1 MKKVGIFVNLRK
13 LSVRQLLIRF
23 TEQVKQSKHQYL
35 ITDSVKSI
43 FKKVPGHIKLCSNE
57 EILDQADLVVAFG
70 GDGTILW
77 AVQNIAR
84 REIPI
89 LGVNIGGLGFLTATS
104 IANVKSNIEDFLH
117 GKLKIERRSLLKL
130 KVDGVK
136 ENKYALNDFV
146 IDKGSFA
153 RVIKISTCIDN
164 MLLNSYIADGLII
177 STPTGS
183 TAYSLSNGGPIMNP
197 QTNAFII
204 NPVCPHTLSNRP
216 VVIPDSSL
224 ISIEVQSELDKFEIF
239 GDGQDL
245 GSYSTK
251 TRLSLVKAEF
261 SACLVHIPEQ
271 DFYTTLSE
279 KLGWGEDLR
288 HKFSVK

>member
-1 MKKVGIFVNLRK
+1 MKKVGIFVNLK
-13 LSVRQLLIRF
+13 KSSIQQLLIRF
-23 TEQVKQSKHQYL
+23 FEQVKHSKNRYL
-35 ITDSVKSI
+35 ITDSVQSI
-43 FKKVPGHIKLCSNE
+43 LKLVPDHVKLCSNE
-57 EILDQADLVVAFG
+57 EILDQADLIVAFG

-77 AVQNIAR
+77 TIQNIAS

-104 IANVKSNIEDFLH
+104 IDNARNNIEDFLH
-117 GKLKIERRSLLKL
+117 GKLKIERRSLLQL
-130 KVDGVK
+130 QIEGMK
-136 ENKYALNDFV
+136 EIRYALNDFV
-146 IDKGSFA
+146 IDKGSFS
-153 RVIKISTCIDN
+153 RVIKIRTYIDKK
-164 MLLNSYIADGLII
+164 LLNSYIADGLII

-197 QTNAFII
+197 QTHAFII

-224 ISIEVQSELDKFEIF
+224 ISIEVQSELDRFEIF
-239 GDGQDL
+239 GDGQDI
-245 GSYSTK
+245 GSYSIE
-251 TRLSLVKAEF
+251 TRINLSKADF
-261 SACLVHIPEQ
+261 SACLVHIPQQ